1 MMRSGNP
8 ALKSSTFLDP
18 GTGTV
23 VQGDAGAMTL
33 NGTVNR
39 TAFLLI
45 LTLVGAMY
53 TWNMFFA
60 SGGEANLMPW
70 VLGGAIGGF
79 VVALVTVFK
88 KTWAPFTAPLYAALE
103 GLFIG
108 GVSAIFEQMYPGIV
122 MQAVGLTFGTLAA
135 LLVAYRSGLIKVTE
149 NFKLGVVAATGGIF
163 LLYMVNIGMRLFG
176 FDGMGFIHE
185 SSWMGIAFSGVVV
198 VIAALN
204 LVLDFDFI
212 EQGVEAGAPKYM
224 EWYAAFGLLVTLV
237 WLYLEILRLLAKLQS
252 RD

>member
-8 ALKSSTFLDP
+8 ALKSSTFLDL

-23 VQGDAGAMTL
+23 VQGGTGAMTL
-33 NGTVNR
+33 NGTVNK
-39 TAFLLI
+39 TAFLLV

-53 TWNMFFA
+53 TWGMFF
-60 SGGEANLMPW
+60 SGNTDQLMPW

-88 KTWAPFTAPLYAALE
+88 KTWAPVTAPLYAVLE

-108 GVSAIFEQMYPGIV
+108 GVSAIFEQRFPGRV
-122 MQAVGLTFGTLAA
+122 MLAVGLTFGTLAA
-135 LLVAYRSGLIKVTE
+135 LLVAYRSGLIRATE
-149 NFKLGVVAATGGIF
+149 NFKLGVVAATGGIA
-163 LLYMVNIGMRLFG
+163 LLYLVNIGMRLFG
-176 FDGMGFIHE
+176 FEGMGFIHD
-185 SSWMGIAFSGVVV
+185 SSLMGIGFSVVV
-198 VIAALN
+198 VIVAALN

-212 EQGVEAGAPKYM
+212 EEGVEAGAPRYM

-237 WLYLEILRLLAKLQS
+237 WLYLELLRLLSKLQS
-252 RD
+252 RN